1 MSVGVEG
8 VPFDVEDAREFGER
22 TRRYQHPTAL
32 AGAASLAAQLEER
45 VEQGGGDLLPLTN
58 EEKIAASP
66 PDPSR
71 RPPGGGG
78 APARTS
84 DCWTAKASL

>member
-58 EEKIAASP
+58 EEKIAASAVLGEWRQSSGR
-66 PDPSR
+66 PDAVDTLYR
-71 RPPGGGG
+71 LLAPG
-78 APARTS
+78 PE
-84 DCWTAKASL
+84 